1 MAKKNTIEEAKFANE
16 LKIKLL
22 ACDSAEKL
30 EAFLNEY
37 EIDSLDN
44 SGNNILHYYLN
55 NITSFSLSWKVVI
68 PCILQK
74 GLDINQKQA
83 KGTFG
88 RSPLHISVFAKEKE
102 ISEYLITMG
111 ADVNSTNKTG
121 NSIISTAVMWYRE
134 QDGYFIELL
143 LKHGADIYLENQ
155 SGISAIGLADSIA
168 SSDVAKFFK
177 DFDK

>member
-1 MAKKNTIEEAKFANE
+1 MAKTKSIEEVKFTNE
-16 LKIKLL
+16 VKIKFLD
-22 ACDSAEKL
+22 CDSAEKL
-30 EAFLNEY
+30 EVFLNKY

-55 NITSFSLSWKVVI
+55 NTEAFSLSWEVII
-68 PCILQK
+68 PCILKK
-74 GLDINQKQA
+74 GLDINQKQT

-102 ISEYLITMG
+102 ISEYLIEMG
-111 ADVNSTNKTG
+111 ADVNSTDKTG
-121 NSIISTAVMWYRE
+121 NSIISTAVMWYRD

-155 SGISAIGLADSIA
+155 SGISAITLADSIA
-168 SSDVAKFFK
+168 SNDVAKFFK